1 MKINLIVLVVA
12 LALSAASCNK
22 ANRPISYS
30 VGEEAY
36 GGIVIKVSDG
46 GLHGLVVAKVDQV
59 LSTDYLDYDESLEL
73 IATYS
78 EGGTAWR
85 LPNKEEL
92 ELIYTKK
99 ASLGTFRNWYYWS
112 STKNGNFPW
121 ACQFGVN
128 AAYPSNFKCPNNGF
142 NSRAVKD
149 F

>member
-12 LALSAASCNK
+12 LVLAATSCNK
-22 ANRPISYS
+22 ADRPISYS
-30 VGEEAY
+30 VGEEAH

-59 LSTDYLDYDESLEL
+59 ISTDYLDYVESLEVV
-73 IATYS
+73 ATCS
-78 EGGTAWR
+78 EGGAGWR

-92 ELIYTKK
+92 QLIYTKK

-112 STKNGNFPW
+112 STKNGSFPW

>member
-1 MKINLIVLVVA
+1 M
-12 LALSAASCNK
+12 
-22 ANRPISYS
+22 
-30 VGEEAY
+30 
-36 GGIVIKVSDG
+36 
-46 GLHGLVVAKVDQV
+46 VAKVDQV

-112 STKNGNFPW
+112 STKNGNLPW
-121 ACQFGVN
+121 ARQFGVN
-128 AAYPSNFKCPNNGF
+128 TAYPSNFKCPNNGF